1 MRELTVIITVT
12 ATNDINFKTGLVLKL
27 ITEVSIKN
35 LSLADKI
42 EFNLN
47 TGFNVFTGETGA
59 GKSLVISAIAF
70 AFGMNSDFAR
80 LRKENETAHVSVTI
94 ALSPDIK
101 ETLARIFEESAMELD
116 DDEIIINRSIT
127 PDSKTKNSVNSQKA
141 AVTLL
146 NKIGRA
152 IVEISGQNDELLLL
166 EPKAQFEL
174 SDRYCG
180 AQLASLKSV
189 LFSVYSELKNLIAE
203 REELKRSEGERGKMI
218 DLYSFQINEIKNAGL
233 YEGEDGG
240 LNERVEFLKNAEKIA
255 QIKDEIC
262 VIVNGDGEAP
272 SIGESLSRLGGLVSK
287 LSKFDHSFE
296 TTAAALNDA
305 YYLLNEVSDG
315 VSALSDRLDYSQDEL
330 NEKINRLHAISMLKR
345 KYGAEIS
352 EVIAY
357 CADCEKKLEQ
367 LQNFEQNYS
376 IINSKIEAKFAEY
389 IAAARRISKI
399 RLENKE
405 KIEQAINNELAALD
419 MKTANFKL
427 MLNQIQN
434 FDESKINPNGLET
447 IEFFIRTNPGTPFAP
462 IAKIASG
469 GEMSRIMLA
478 VKNVLSAYSKVPS
491 VIFDEID
498 TGIGGFTLNAIGSKL
513 RSIASSKQVICVTHS
528 PIIASFA
535 SHHFLVNKEI
545 INGEKTS
552 ISFIKLNQD
561 SIEGEIARML
571 GNDSEIGISHAREL
585 LSKNKS

>member
-1 MRELTVIITVT
+1 
-12 ATNDINFKTGLVLKL
+12 L

-94 ALSPDIK
+94 TPGPDAK
-101 ETLARIFEESAMELD
+101 ETLGRILEESAIEAG
-116 DDEIIINRSIT
+116 DDEIIITRSIT
-127 PDSKTKNSVNSQKA
+127 PDSKTKNSVNSVKVA
-141 AVTLL
+141 AALL

-152 IVEISGQNDELLLL
+152 VVEISGQNDELLLL

-180 AQLASLKSV
+180 KRLAALKNSL
-189 LFSVYSELKNLIAE
+189 FAIYSELKNLIAE
-203 REELKRSEGERGKMI
+203 RGELKRSEGERAKMI

-233 YEGEDGG
+233 YEGEDAG

-262 VIVNGDGEAP
+262 ALLDGGDEGPA
-272 SIGESLSRLGGLVSK
+272 IGESLSRLGGLVSK

-305 YYLLNEVSDG
+305 YFLLDEVSDG
-315 VSALSDRLDYSQDEL
+315 VSALSNRLDYSQDEL
-330 NEKINRLHAISMLKR
+330 NEKISRLHAISLLKR
-345 KYGAEIS
+345 KYGAGIS

-376 IINSKIEAKFAEY
+376 IINSKIDGKFAEY
-389 IAAARRISKI
+389 ISAAEGISKI
-399 RLENKE
+399 RHENKE
-405 KIEQAINNELAALD
+405 KIEQAINGELSTLD
-419 MKTANFKL
+419 MKNANFKL
-427 MLNQIQN
+427 MINQIPD

-447 IEFFIRTNPGTPFAP
+447 VEFFIRANPGTPFAP

-498 TGIGGFTLNAIGSKL
+498 TGIGGFTLNAVGSKL

-552 ISFIKLNQD
+552 ISFVKLNRD